1 MNRLQGAILIVALVN
16 LVLIGLFPPYD
27 YLPPVRGGIGAF
39 DGFSFFLLDHPN
51 SAINVSFLQLEI
63 GVVILNAAIAWL
75 VAGRVRPAV
84 SAGKRDWQKI
94 ILIVTGINL
103 ALCLLFPP
111 MQRTESI
118 TRALLSSFDG
128 FYFVLMP
135 TPGRA
140 IVTQLL
146 WVEVIFVLINGAL
159 LYLLLKPSGAVEV
172 SDKARAAFAE
182 ELRKKRA

>member
-1 MNRLQGAILIVALVN
+1 MNRQQKAVLILALVN

-27 YLPPVRGGIGAF
+27 YLPPVKGGIGAF
-39 DGFSFFLLDHPN
+39 DGFSFFMLDHPN
-51 SAINVSFLQLEI
+51 SVVNMSFLQLEI
-63 GVVILNAAIAWL
+63 GVVLLNAAIAWL
-75 VAGRVRPAV
+75 VAGRVRP
-84 SAGKRDWQKI
+84 STTPGKRDWQKI
-94 ILIVTGINL
+94 VLIVTGVNL

-146 WVEVIFVLINGAL
+146 WIEVIFVLVNGAL
-159 LYLLLKPSGAVEV
+159 LYLLLRPASGVVV

-182 ELRKKRA
+182 ELRKRR